1 MYIQSIEMH
10 KDILFVTNVLQT
22 ATSFIHNFE
31 TEMIELQ
38 KEYIKEYYNKRPL
51 NKAWF
56 YESGWNSK
64 IQSLTDRLNMHI
76 TNQKSFDE
84 VETIVLYCGNFNY
97 EKVRVLWV
105 YLKLAKIIVDEI
117 EKLIYKKLNEIELT
131 TKV

>member
-1 MYIQSIEMH
+1 MH

-76 TNQKSFDE
+76 ANQKSFDE

-97 EKVRVLWV
+97 EKVRVL
-105 YLKLAKIIVDEI
+105 
-117 EKLIYKKLNEIELT
+117 
-131 TKV
+131 